1 MTRISAILTTYNVES
16 YVATAMQSVIDA
28 GFSDLELIV
37 VDDGSTEATCNAAD
51 VVGHAAPSD
60 RVDYV
65 PLFFANN
72 TIGGVASAANA
83 GLDKA
88 TGDVV
93 IFVDGDDWVL
103 PGNLASAVN
112 KLLSTDDDF
121 VVCGCQEYW
130 NDTAAYT
137 RYPEGHLWAKVKET
151 AEIDLRRKLLLQM
164 APFPWRKIYRRSFL
178 ESKKLRFPVGDYFFE
193 DNPFHWETSVQAR
206 NFCFFEPVTHVHRMA
221 RQGQTVT
228 SMGVK
233 PLQIFEHARTI
244 SAMLASN
251 KKSQAYEEQYF
262 QWLTDHVL
270 WCCRHVSP
278 QGLNLLFDQARA
290 ALQPISDETYWQ
302 ILSHKPRNL
311 KEVRQMTALRLGDR
325 MGFLQS
331 L

>member
-1 MTRISAILTTYNVES
+1 MTRISAILTTYNVEA

-28 GFSDLELIV
+28 NFSDLELIV
-37 VDDGSTEATCNAAD
+37 VDDGSTEATRNVAD
-51 VVGHAAPSD
+51 LVGGAAPAD
-60 RVDYV
+60 RVDFV
-65 PLFFANN
+65 PLYFANN

-83 GLDKA
+83 GLDHA

-93 IFVDGDDWVL
+93 VFVDGDDWVV
-103 PGNLASAVN
+103 PGNLSGAVD
-112 KLLSTDDDF
+112 KLLSTNGDF

-130 NDTAAYT
+130 NDNAAYT
-137 RYPEGHLWAKVKET
+137 HYPEGHIWAKIKET
-151 AEIDLRRKLLLQM
+151 AEIELRRKLLLQM
-164 APFPWRKIYRRSFL
+164 APFPWRKIYRRNFL
-178 ESKKLRFPVGDYFFE
+178 ESNKLRFPVGDYFFE
-193 DNPFHWETSVQAR
+193 DNPFHWETTVRAR
-206 NFCFFEPVTHVHRMA
+206 NFCFFEPITHVHRMA

-244 SAMLASN
+244 NTMLTRQG
-251 KKSQAYEEQYF
+251 KDQEFEEQYF

-278 QGLNLLFDQARA
+278 QGLNLLFDQARV
-290 ALQPISDETYWQ
+290 ALQPISDDAYWQ
-302 ILSHKPRNL
+302 ILSHKSRSL
-311 KEVRQMTALRLGDR
+311 QEVRQMTALRLGDR